1 MDQKPG
7 TFTMTTRDLQ
17 KYLRDAHDYWF
28 HVYKPQL
35 GDVIVDIGAGRGEDV
50 YAFSQAVGP
59 EGRVWA
65 IEPHPESFSALA
77 ELCEQ
82 LPNVTALRYAC
93 MAEPVELQIETLPV
107 WESNFVRTGEPS
119 ATSYPVEGIPFDT
132 LCARHNIKRIDFLK
146 MNIEGAER
154 LALPGCKEAIGRAR
168 FVCIAAHDFR
178 ANRGEG
184 EDFRTLAFVWQFLT
198 NAGFR
203 LITRDEDPRYYVPF
217 HVHGFR
223 P

>member
-1 MDQKPG
+1 
-7 TFTMTTRDLQ
+7 
-17 KYLRDAHDYWF
+17 
-28 HVYKPQL
+28 
-35 GDVIVDIGAGRGEDV
+35 
-50 YAFSQAVGP
+50 
-59 EGRVWA
+59 
-65 IEPHPESFSALA
+65 
-77 ELCEQ
+77 
-82 LPNVTALRYAC
+82 
-93 MAEPVELQIETLPV
+93 
-107 WESNFVRTGEPS
+107 
-119 ATSYPVEGIPFDT
+119 
-132 LCARHNIKRIDFLK
+132 